1 MEISPQSRL
10 DGIVTILYY
19 NYNIHYSVSTEW
31 TILLL
36 LLLLF
41 YIIII
46 INYYNKHH
54 DRIMALRSTHGPKF
68 EYQILTNVKDDPE
81 H

>member
-1 MEISPQSRL
+1 MGL
-10 DGIVTILYY
+10 LLLYY
-19 NYNIHYSVSTEW
+19 NYNIHHSVSTEW
-31 TILLL
+31 TILSLL

-54 DRIMALRSTHGPKF
+54 DRIMALRSTHGPEF